1 MKIKLIISLIVA
13 VVAMALSPVTWARG
27 GGGGG
32 HGGGGGSHFGGGAR
46 FSGSRGGFRSNGAR
60 FARPG
65 FSGPRVMNSN
75 RFVGRQSA
83 NWHRNW
89 DRGHDHRFGGHRFR
103 FINGFWW
110 DLDLWPYDYYAYD
123 YPYDYYDYPS
133 DNYSDANYSD
143 ATVSAVQS
151 QLTRLGY
158 YRGAIDG
165 VYGPQTRGALARYQG
180 KQGLPTTGT
189 ITTAT
194 LRSLRVPAG
203 AS

>member
-1 MKIKLIISLIVA
+1 
-13 VVAMALSPVTWARG
+13 
-27 GGGGG
+27 
-32 HGGGGGSHFGGGAR
+32 
-46 FSGSRGGFRSNGAR
+46 
-60 FARPG
+60 
-65 FSGPRVMNSN
+65 MNSN
-75 RFVGRQSA
+75 RFVGRQGA
-83 NWHRNW
+83 NWHRDW
-89 DRGHDHRFGGHRFR
+89 DRRHDHRFGGHRFR
-103 FINGFWW
+103 FIDGFWW
-110 DLDLWPYDYYAYD
+110 DLDLWPYDYYAYDD

-151 QLTRLGY
+151 ELTRLGY

-180 KQGLPTTGT
+180 RQGLPKTGS

>member
-1 MKIKLIISLIVA
+1 MMNS
-13 VVAMALSPVTWARG
+13 S
-27 GGGGG
+27 
-32 HGGGGGSHFGGGAR
+32 
-46 FSGSRGGFRSNGAR
+46 R
-60 FARPG
+60 FA
-65 FSGPRVMNSN
+65 
-75 RFVGRQSA
+75 GRQPA
-83 NWHRNW
+83 NWNRNW

-103 FINGFWW
+103 FNNGFWW

-123 YPYDYYDYPS
+123 DYYPYGYDDYPYD
-133 DNYSDANYSD
+133 NYYSD
-143 ATVSAVQS
+143 ATVSGVQS
-151 QLTRLGY
+151 RLARLGY

-180 KQGLPTTGT
+180 RNGLSVTGG